1 MNSEPKDL
9 SPRDV
14 FTQVAAAVPP
24 ELHANIVIIGSLAA
38 AYAFT
43 EVRRDTTMRT
53 KDVDCVLAPH
63 ITAVEHGRR
72 ITALLLASGWRP
84 RTSGAFG
91 QPADAQT
98 PDQQLPAVRLYPP
111 SHDDWFLEM
120 LTEPASDAQRG
131 IRWDRVA
138 LSSGEHFGLPSFE
151 FTGISTFDP
160 ATSREGLRYARPEC
174 MALAHLLEH
183 RAFSDQPIS
192 GTDFGGRPLLRRNK
206 DLGRVLAIATL
217 AGSAGVRHW
226 PAQWS
231 AALDGRLPKRRQE
244 LARTVGDGIRKLLAS
259 QTDLQ
264 EAVVHVNRGL
274 LSQDPVSSDDL
285 RATGELVVRAA
296 VQPLEQAVG

>member
-1 MNSEPKDL
+1 
-9 SPRDV
+9 
-14 FTQVAAAVPP
+14 
-24 ELHANIVIIGSLAA
+24 
-38 AYAFT
+38 
-43 EVRRDTTMRT
+43 MRT

-72 ITALLLASGWRP
+72 ITTLLLASGWRP
-84 RTSGAFG
+84 RSSGAFG
-91 QPADAQT
+91 RPADAQT

-111 SHDDWFLEM
+111 GHDDWFLEM

-138 LSSGEHFGLPSFE
+138 LASGEHFGLPSFE

-160 ATSREGLRYARPEC
+160 AASREGLRYARPEC

-217 AGSAGVRHW
+217 AGPAGVRQW
-226 PAQWS
+226 PARWS
-231 AALDGRLPKRRQE
+231 DALGARRFHPGHRSSPDHNRQP
-244 LARTVGDGIRKLLAS
+244 TIRMPER
-259 QTDLQ
+259 DE
-264 EAVVHVNRGL
+264 EA
-274 LSQDPVSSDDL
+274 LSS
-285 RATGELVVRAA
+285 VRAA
-296 VQPLEQAVG
+296 AGRASMGLSRQAPTRRNPAMANRAMSRCYPSVTPAFFRFLENRLSH